1 MSDLVQVSG
10 MVLKA
15 FDHAEYDRRVILL
28 TRQTGKI
35 TVFAK
40 GVRRQGSKNMAST
53 EPFVY
58 GQFKL
63 FEGKNAYNLAEADI
77 ENYFEE
83 LRLDMEKMCY
93 ASFFTD
99 AVERTTK
106 ENNDEAQILKL
117 LYRSMQGL
125 LSPGLTSRF
134 VSTVFSL
141 KLLMENG
148 VYGGSSAEEGI
159 ENGTKLA
166 LDHIMK
172 SEIKDIFAFRVS
184 DSCASE
190 LDGIAKK
197 RLREFVGTGLKSL
210 EVMKDMGYN

>member
-1 MSDLVQVSG
+1 